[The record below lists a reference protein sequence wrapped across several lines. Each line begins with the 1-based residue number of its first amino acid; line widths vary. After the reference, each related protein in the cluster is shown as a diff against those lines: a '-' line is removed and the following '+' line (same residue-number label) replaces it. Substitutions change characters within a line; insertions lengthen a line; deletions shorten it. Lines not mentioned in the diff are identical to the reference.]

1 MPVLYLKSLYNL
13 PELKTPWTLTGSDT
27 NGLKS
32 DRNEQWKIPLKSRTM
47 HFKQLYSFINQEGCQ
62 KEFHKLERSHTFQ
75 MEGNADGSWWS
86 VTGKEQ
92 QLSVLG
98 NS

>member
-1 MPVLYLKSLYNL
+1 MKNSSEIQDNALQTAV
-13 PELKTPWTLTGSDT
+13 
-27 NGLKS
+27 
-32 DRNEQWKIPLKSRTM
+32 
-47 HFKQLYSFINQEGCQ
+47 NQKGYQ

-92 QLSVLG
+92 HLSVLG